1 LIGGVYLEMAR
12 LIGKRTG
19 EMHLALASEPDD
31 PRFSPEPFS
40 LLYQR
45 SLYHSMRT
53 LARRVFD
60 LLNKNLSSMS
70 SQVRAKAEAV
80 APFEKEIITRFS
92 RLYSKKI
99 PSMKIRIHGD
109 YHLGQVLY
117 TGNDFIIIDFEGEP
131 ARSIGER
138 RLKRS
143 PLRDV
148 AGMIRSFHYPT
159 YSILFSKKTFSP
171 EEVEALAPW
180 AECWYK
186 YTAAAFLQSYLE
198 TIKGAPFIPSK
209 NEDLELLLN
218 AYLMEKAIYEV
229 AYELNN
235 RPDWVTIPLKG
246 ITDLMGASQ

>member
-1 LIGGVYLEMAR
+1 MAR

-19 EMHLALASEPDD
+19 EMHLALAAEPDD
-31 PRFSPEPFS
+31 HRFSPEPFS

-53 LARRVFD
+53 LTRRVFD
-60 LLNKNLSSMS
+60 LLNRNLSGMS
-70 SQVRAKAEAV
+70 PNIRSKATVV
-80 APFEKEIITRFS
+80 APLEKEIIAHFS
-92 RLYSKKI
+92 RLFSKKI
-99 PSMKIRIHGD
+99 PSVKIRVHGD
-109 YHLGQVLY
+109 YHLGQVLF
-117 TGNDFIIIDFEGEP
+117 TGNDFVIIDFEGEP

-148 AGMIRSFHYPT
+148 AGMIRSFHYPA
-159 YSILFSKKTFSP
+159 YSILYGTKTFSP
-171 EEVEALAPW
+171 EEIAVLEPW

-186 YTAAAFLQSYLE
+186 FVASAFLRTYLE
-198 TIKGAPFIPSK
+198 TVKNASFIPSK
-209 NEDLELLLN
+209 DEDLELLLN
-218 AYLMEKAIYEV
+218 AYLLEKAIYEV

-246 ITDLMGASQ
+246 IADLMGVAQ